1 VPASRPGRPDR
12 LQATSGH
19 TEEPADPQP
28 ADPRPTGL
36 PLRALSIDAEI
47 ATPPRVGAVVT
58 EEVTVAPPTFA
69 TMTEEQ
75 WQEAVDALAELMLP
89 FAEARLR
96 QLAARQEQAA

>member
-1 VPASRPGRPDR
+1 MPASRPDR

-28 ADPRPTGL
+28 TDPHAPGL
-36 PLRALSIDAEI
+36 PLEALSNDAAI
-47 ATPPRVGAVVT
+47 ANPPRAGAVVT

-69 TMTEEQ
+69 AMTEEQ

-89 FAEARLR
+89 FAEDRLR